1 MNNELQA
8 ILNYMEKERG
18 LDREILIQAVEYA
31 LQSASRKNLAR
42 NKDVRI
48 EIDRKTYDI
57 KAFAKKLVVED
68 VTHADEEVLFADAL
82 EIDPAAELGEFTEVE
97 VTPRDFGR
105 IAAQT
110 AKQAIIQRIRQ
121 AEKDVVYEEYKDRV
135 GDIVSGSVRQ
145 FNRSDIVIDLGRAEA
160 LLPSNERVPTEE
172 YQIGD
177 RIRAYVLDVRSESA
191 GPGVVLSRSHPNF
204 VRTLFELEVSEIND
218 GIVEIKGI
226 AREAG
231 YRTKIAVLSHD
242 EKVDP
247 VGACVGMRGMRVKN
261 IVRELSG
268 EKIDIIRWSDDTRT
282 YVANALSPAK
292 LAKVTIDENDPGLVH
307 VVADADQLS
316 LAIGK
321 RGQNVRLTAKLLGL
335 KVDIQKDEQ
344 EADFE
349 KQLAEAVEALAVV
362 EGIGPVNAQALV
374 TVGFLTVDGILAA
387 EVSEL
392 AEMTGLEL
400 DVAQTIHDAAMG
412 VKPVSAA
419 ADTEAEAA
427 SEVDAHAEAEALPE
441 AIVEV
446 EAEAEAEPTT
456 EAEAETTPVEESPL
470 EEAAIPDEATG
481 DVTPA
486 EAEAAEEVAA
496 SDDKEEKA

>member
-18 LDREILIQAVEYA
+18 LDREVLIQAVEYA
-31 LQSASRKNLAR
+31 LQSASRKNLAQ

-48 EIDRKTYDI
+48 AIDRETYDI

-68 VTHADEEVLFADAL
+68 VSHPDEEILQGDAL
-82 EIDPAAELGEFTEVE
+82 NVDPAAELGEFIEVE
-97 VTPRDFGR
+97 VTPRNFGR

-110 AKQAIIQRIRQ
+110 AKQAIIQRIRA
-121 AEKDVVYEEYKDRV
+121 AEKEVVFDEYKDRV

-145 FNRSDIVIDLGRAEA
+145 FIRSDILVDLGRAEA
-160 LLPSNERVPTEE
+160 ILPANERVPTEE

-191 GPGVVLSRSHPNF
+191 GPGVVLTRSHPNF
-204 VRTLFELEVSEIND
+204 VRTLFELEVSEIGD

-226 AREAG
+226 AREPG
-231 YRTKIAVLSHD
+231 FRTKIAVLSHD

-292 LAKVTIDENDPGLVH
+292 LAKVAIDEDDLDLVH

-321 RGQNVRLTAKLLGL
+321 RGQNVRLTAKLLGK

-349 KQLAEAVEALAVV
+349 KQLAEAVEALAAVD
-362 EGIGPVNAQALV
+362 GIGAENAQTLV
-374 TVGFLTVDGILAA
+374 TGGFLTVDGILAA
-387 EVSEL
+387 AVADI
-392 AEMTGLEL
+392 AETTGLDPE
-400 DVAQTIHDAAMG
+400 VAQTIHDAASNM
-412 VKPVSAA
+412 KPVSE
-419 ADTEAEAA
+419 TTAEVA
-427 SEVDAHAEAEALPE
+427 SEGADEAPVEEDAAPE
-441 AIVEV
+441 EV
-446 EAEAEAEPTT
+446 EATEEPAAET
-456 EAEAETTPVEESPL
+456 EAEAEEEPTADETD
-470 EEAAIPDEATG
+470 EEE
-481 DVTPA
+481 
-486 EAEAAEEVAA
+486 
-496 SDDKEEKA
+496 DKA